1 MKQGALSGVGVLVTR
16 PRPQALVLA
25 KELREAGA
33 DPVVFPGVELE
44 PVEDPQ
50 LAVALRQAPEAQL
63 IVFVSPN
70 AARFGM
76 ALLRAAGAM
85 PLRAKVAAIGPGT
98 ARELTA
104 LGVVEVIVP
113 QDGHDSEAL
122 ARHPA
127 LQAVRG
133 SRIVIFRGRGGREH
147 LAAVLMQRG
156 AQVVLAECY
165 RRSSPRVQFAST
177 LADWRSGRIAAWTAS
192 SAEIVD
198 NLFALA
204 GADDSEWLRRKVVF
218 VPHTRIATA
227 AFTQGARSIVVTG
240 AGDAGLLSALE
251 TWFGKLRRVQAQ
263 QAK

>member
-1 MKQGALSGVGVLVTR
+1 MNGALSGVGVLVTR
-16 PRPQALVLA
+16 PRPQALLLA
-25 KELREAGA
+25 KTLREAGA

-44 PVEDPQ
+44 PVEGPR
-50 LAVALRQAPEAQL
+50 LAAALRETLDADL

-76 ALLRAAGAM
+76 ALLTAAGAM
-85 PLRAKVAAIGPGT
+85 PSRAKFAAVGPGT
-98 ARELTA
+98 ARELTE
-104 LGVVEVIVP
+104 LGAREVIVP
-113 QDGHDSEAL
+113 RDGYDSEAL

-133 SRIVIFRGRGGREH
+133 SKIVIFRGRGGREH
-147 LAAVLMQRG
+147 LAAMLRERG

-165 RRSSPRVQFAST
+165 RRSPPRAQFAAT

-192 SAEIVD
+192 SVEIVD

-204 GADDSEWLRRKVVF
+204 GADGSEWLRRKVVF
-218 VPHTRIATA
+218 VPHARIAAA
-227 AFTQGARSIVVTG
+227 AFAHGARTIVVTG

-251 TWFGKLRRVQAQ
+251 TWFGNLRRVQAQ
-263 QAK
+263 QTK